1 MKTLPFVALTFT
13 EDLLQSLVVIKN
25 TDERLVTY
33 SFSSLSYT
41 NV

>member
-13 EDLLQSLVVIKN
+13 EVLLQSLVVIKN